1 MLNIEKTT
9 IQVSL
14 CIITVICTLLLSACD
29 SENNN
34 SNQASTG
41 GMTSAGMEAGG
52 SSDMFVEATA
62 DMSEDMAVEPWLK
75 IGTGF
80 RRYESLEEGQDVPII
95 AGIQGGFHVWGAFLG
110 EGFDDIDIRVI
121 YSMELEGEALARADY
136 TEFELPKNSKGEFE
150 YAGVSV
156 IYFENDDVERT
167 SGEDFLLKLR
177 IETRDGFSL
186 EDQIVLRPQCCE

>member
-167 SGEDFLLKLR
+167 SGENFLLKLR